1 MWHPAATVLPLVLQP
16 STGAF
21 VLEVDQM
28 LREGKGPGPKYTYCF
43 SNYGS
48 QAALCVIL
56 SVKGRVA

>member
-28 LREGKGPGPKYTYCF
+28 LREGKGPGAQIHLLLFKLGEP
-43 SNYGS
+43 
-48 QAALCVIL
+48 LCVIL
-56 SVKGRVA
+56 YVKGRVV